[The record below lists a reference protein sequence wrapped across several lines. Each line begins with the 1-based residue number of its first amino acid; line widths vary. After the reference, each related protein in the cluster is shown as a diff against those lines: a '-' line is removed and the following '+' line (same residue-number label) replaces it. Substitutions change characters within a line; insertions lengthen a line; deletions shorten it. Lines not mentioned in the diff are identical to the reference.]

1 MRWWTCVVSLLMLAA
16 CSNPSRPSSSAAAT
30 KSNPEPVERVQPAP
44 QPEGLAAEPA
54 PSAEMP
60 PAARVVIPRGSALRV
75 RIAQAVD
82 TRRNRAGDHF
92 HASLAAPVLVHGK
105 AVLPLGT
112 EFTGHITQS
121 DASGRLKG
129 RAVLA
134 VTLDS
139 FRLNGKEYRVHT
151 GSVERLS
158 AAHKK
163 RNLGFIGGGTGLGA
177 ALGAI
182 AGGGK
187 GALIGAAAGAAAGT
201 AGAAATGKLEVGIG
215 AEAVLTFQLR
225 AAIEL

>member
-1 MRWWTCVVSLLMLAA
+1 MHQNSKRRFL
-16 CSNPSRPSSSAAAT
+16 PSVIFPGLFR
-30 KSNPEPVERVQPAP
+30 QPLIFKG
-44 QPEGLAAEPA
+44 QELDC
-54 PSAEMP
+54 
-60 PAARVVIPRGSALRV
+60 IV
-75 RIAQAVD
+75 R
-82 TRRNRAGDHF
+82 RR
-92 HASLAAPVLVHGK
+92 ASLAAPVLVHRR
-105 AVLPLGT
+105 AFLPRGT

-151 GSVERLS
+151 SSVERVS

-215 AEAVLTFQLR
+215 AESVLTFPLS
-225 AAIEL
+225 AAVEL

>member
-1 MRWWTCVVSLLMLAA
+1 MCRWLYVVVPFLVLAA
-16 CSNPSRPSSSAAAT
+16 CSNHSHPSSSAAVAI
-30 KSNPEPVERVQPAP
+30 NPEPVEPAP
-44 QPEGLAAEPA
+44 PPKGFVAEPA
-54 PSAEMP
+54 PSTDA
-60 PAARVVIPRGSALRV
+60 PAPARVVIARGSVLRV
-75 RIAQAVD
+75 QIDEALD

-92 HASLAAPVLVHGK
+92 HASLAAPVLVHGSI
-105 AVLPLGT
+105 ALPRGT

-129 RAVLA
+129 RAVIA

-158 AAHKK
+158 VAHKK
-163 RNLGFIGGGTGLGA
+163 RNLGFIGGGSGLGA
-177 ALGAI
+177 VLGAI

-215 AEAVLTFQLR
+215 AESLLTFPLR
-225 AAIEL
+225 AAVTL

>member
-1 MRWWTCVVSLLMLAA
+1 L
-16 CSNPSRPSSSAAAT
+16 
-30 KSNPEPVERVQPAP
+30 
-44 QPEGLAAEPA
+44 
-54 PSAEMP
+54 
-60 PAARVVIPRGSALRV
+60 PRG
-75 RIAQAVD
+75 I
-82 TRRNRAGDHF
+82 
-92 HASLAAPVLVHGK
+92 
-105 AVLPLGT
+105 
-112 EFTGHITQS
+112 EFTGHVTQS

-158 AAHKK
+158 VAHKK
-163 RNLGFIGGGTGLGA
+163 RNVGFIGGGTGLGA

-201 AGAAATGKLEVGIG
+201 AGAAATGKLEVGISP
-215 AEAVLTFQLR
+215 ESQLTFPLR
-225 AAIEL
+225 AAVDL